1 MNGNPNETV
10 VAAAQQQ
17 TSEPAP
23 AQVQPPQAWP
33 AQAAPHIQPR
43 DPRAKSPALAC
54 ILSAVPGLGQVYV
67 GYYARG
73 FVHAVVTAALFT
85 FLTSN
90 TSETIMPLALI
101 FMIFFWLY
109 NIIDAGR
116 RAAMFNEALAGNT
129 TIDLPKD
136 IDLPSL
142 GGSITGGIL
151 FITAGAILLS
161 HTLFEI
167 PLEWLENWWPAA
179 GIAFGAYL
187 LIKGI
192 VDRRATTTGAA
203 SRDTDKED

>member
-1 MNGNPNETV
+1 MNGNPNETI
-10 VAAAQQQ
+10 AASAQQQ
-17 TSEPAP
+17 TAGPTM
-23 AQVQPPQAWP
+23 AQTQPPQPWLT
-33 AQAAPHIQPR
+33 QAAAHIQPR

-73 FVHAVVTAALFT
+73 FVHAVVTAILFT

-90 TSETIMPLALI
+90 TSETLMPLALI

-116 RAAMFNEALAGNT
+116 RAALFNEALAGNT
-129 TIDLPKD
+129 AIDLPQD
-136 IDLPSL
+136 LDLPSL
-142 GGSITGGIL
+142 GGSIAGGLL

-161 HTLFEI
+161 HTLFDV

-192 VDRRATTTGAA
+192 IDRRAATPDAA
-203 SRDTDKED
+203 SAKSNEEA